1 MGASVQFRDG
11 LSRLARLLTRR
22 SFKRTAT
29 KSSTVKSGTVG
40 RSAGAAAL
48 LIGLLAAA
56 LCAATPRTDP
66 ARLAPISN
74 AANAVAHG
82 QSLHEKTV
90 SYLGRSFP
98 VPYSWQVLD
107 LAAHPTTC
115 VRFDLHAVY
124 LGHPAADEDCP
135 ARGVGRHTG
144 ALLIEPQLTRESTA
158 IAVALDR
165 RIAGEIDVTAPG
177 LSITASYSDD
187 DRSTVVNAITAA
199 GLPQPATPPQSTAL
213 PNSAALTQSASTAQP
228 NAAAP
233 LHDSAPVEIVRGT
246 SQVTG
251 LGFDTCTAPS
261 AGQMQAWGASP
272 YNTVGIYIGGSER
285 ACAQSNLTSG
295 WISARAQSG
304 WHFMPLYVGWQAAWD
319 SLTGTAPAVLGKQS
333 ADDAVIEARNLG
345 IGAGA
350 LLYYDM
356 ESYDNSTPQSA
367 AALAFESAWTS
378 ELHAKGYRSAI
389 YSSASTG
396 IADLVSH
403 RGKIVEPD
411 AVDIARWNGV
421 ADADLGS
428 TPPGTWQ
435 SARAHQ
441 YLGGV
446 DASFGGVKMNIDDDY
461 LSINLAVP
469 PGTPSPSASP
479 SPSTS
484 LNASVPP
491 SASAPPKP
499 TSAPPASPSPA
510 SKPGPSSGPATP
522 FTPIPPLS
530 APFTPTAAA
539 KS

>member
-1 MGASVQFRDG
+1 MGASVQFGNG
-11 LSRLARLLTRR
+11 LLRLARRALRLCV
-22 SFKRTAT
+22 KR
-29 KSSTVKSGTVG
+29 STV
-40 RSAGAAAL
+40 AAVL
-48 LIGLLAAA
+48 VIGVLAAA
-56 LCAATPRTDP
+56 LSAATPNT
-66 ARLAPISN
+66 APSRFTPVN
-74 AANAVAHG
+74 AAANG
-82 QSLHEKTV
+82 PLHEKTV

-98 VPYSWQVLD
+98 VPYSWQVID
-107 LAAHPTTC
+107 LGARPTTC
-115 VRFDLHAVY
+115 VRFDMHAVY
-124 LGHPAADEDCP
+124 LGHPGADEDCP

-144 ALLIEPQLTRESTA
+144 ALLIEPQLARESTA
-158 IAVALDR
+158 VAIALDR

-187 DRSTVVNAITAA
+187 DRATVVNAITAA
-199 GLPQPATPPQSTAL
+199 GLPQPATPAQYAAAPQSTAL
-213 PNSAALTQSASTAQP
+213 AQSTAQP
-228 NAAAP
+228 DLAAP

-285 ACAQSNLTSG
+285 ACAQSNLTAG

-319 SLTGTAPAVLGKQS
+319 SLTLTAPAVLGKQS
-333 ADDAVIEARNLG
+333 ADDAAVQARNLG

-356 ESYDNSTPQSA
+356 ESYDNTTPQSA

-378 ELHAKGYRSAI
+378 ELHAKGYQSAI

-421 ADADLGS
+421 ADPDLGS

-435 SARAHQ
+435 YARAHQ

-446 DASFGGVKMNIDDDY
+446 DASFGGVKMNIDNDY
-461 LSINLAVP
+461 LSINLTVP
-469 PGTPSPSASP
+469 PGPPSPSAS
-479 SPSTS
+479 SS
-484 LNASVPP
+484 ASAPP
-491 SASAPPKP
+491 SASALPKP
-499 TSAPPASPSPA
+499 SGAPPASPSPV
-510 SKPGPSSGPATP
+510 SMPRPSGGPAMP

-530 APFTPTAAA
+530 APFTPTTAA

>member
-1 MGASVQFRDG
+1 MGASVQFRNG
-11 LSRLARLLTRR
+11 LLRLARRAGRLC
-22 SFKRTAT
+22 FKR
-29 KSSTVKSGTVG
+29 STV
-40 RSAGAAAL
+40 AAAL
-48 LIGLLAAA
+48 VIGALSAA
-56 LCAATPRTDP
+56 LCAA
-66 ARLAPISN
+66 APD
-74 AANAVAHG
+74 AASTRFASA
-82 QSLHEKTV
+82 SAAAAADSPLHEKTV
-90 SYLGRSFP
+90 SYLGRDFP
-98 VPYSWQVLD
+98 VPYSWQVID
-107 LAAHPTTC
+107 LTAYPATC
-115 VRFDLHAVY
+115 VRFDMHAVY
-124 LGHPAADEDCP
+124 LGHPGADQNCP
-135 ARGVGRHTG
+135 ARGVGRRTG
-144 ALLIEPQLTRESTA
+144 ALLIEPQLARASTA
-158 IAVALDR
+158 IPIALDR
-165 RIAGEIDVTAPG
+165 HIAGEIDVTAPG
-177 LSITASYSDD
+177 LTITASYSDD

-199 GLPQPATPPQSTAL
+199 GLPQPAAPQ
-213 PNSAALTQSASTAQP
+213 QSDV
-228 NAAAP
+228 AAP

-246 SQVTG
+246 NQVTG

-285 ACAQSNLTSG
+285 ACAQSNLTAG

-319 SLTGTAPAVLGKQS
+319 SLTRTSPAVLGKQS
-333 ADDAVIEARNLG
+333 ADDAAVQARNLG
-345 IGAGA
+345 IGPGA

-356 ESYDNSTPQSA
+356 ESYDNTTPQSA

-411 AVDIARWNGV
+411 AIDIARWNGV
-421 ADADLGS
+421 ADADFGS

-435 SARAHQ
+435 AARAHQ

-446 DASFGGVKMNIDDDY
+446 DVTFGGVKMNIDDDY
-461 LSINLAVP
+461 LSINLTVP
-469 PGTPSPSASP
+469 PGTPSPSPSASLSL

-484 LNASVPP
+484 PSVPVPP
-491 SASAPPKP
+491 SASALPKP
-499 TSAPPASPSPA
+499 TGTSTGALPASPSPV
-510 SKPGPSSGPATP
+510 SPPRPPVGPATP

-530 APFTPTAAA
+530 APFTPSAAA